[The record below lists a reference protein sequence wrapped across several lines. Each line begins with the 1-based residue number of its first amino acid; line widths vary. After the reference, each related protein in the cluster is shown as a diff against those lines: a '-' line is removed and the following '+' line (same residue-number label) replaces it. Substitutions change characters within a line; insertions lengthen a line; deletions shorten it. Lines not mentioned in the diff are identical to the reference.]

1 MGYKIQKK
9 CFNIEFLEY
18 ATKSR
23 LNSYEIDE
31 IVNPTDNLKKQWI
44 LYLLSQKDFLAR
56 YGIRLLKLAIEK
68 NNEDL
73 IKDIIE
79 KTLEYYKE
87 NQNLNIYIL
96 SIICKNM
103 NRLGQKYSDFLL
115 NYYDKLEKM
124 EKKIFPKLSD
134 EYIYNN
140 FDHLHSL
147 CMELETR
154 NSIFNSVCRDF
165 VSCGI
170 WCTKKFWCTKK
181 CCIFIP
187 IMMVI
192 FIALATTK
200 PDTGFFNN
208 CFSFRCS
215 LYHYS
220 FYFNIVRICS
230 KINYKI
236 QTR

>member
-103 NRLGQKYSDFLL
+103 NR
-115 NYYDKLEKM
+115 
-124 EKKIFPKLSD
+124 
-134 EYIYNN
+134 
-140 FDHLHSL
+140 
-147 CMELETR
+147 
-154 NSIFNSVCRDF
+154 
-165 VSCGI
+165 
-170 WCTKKFWCTKK
+170 
-181 CCIFIP
+181 
-187 IMMVI
+187 
-192 FIALATTK
+192 
-200 PDTGFFNN
+200 
-208 CFSFRCS
+208 
-215 LYHYS
+215 
-220 FYFNIVRICS
+220 
-230 KINYKI
+230 
-236 QTR
+236 